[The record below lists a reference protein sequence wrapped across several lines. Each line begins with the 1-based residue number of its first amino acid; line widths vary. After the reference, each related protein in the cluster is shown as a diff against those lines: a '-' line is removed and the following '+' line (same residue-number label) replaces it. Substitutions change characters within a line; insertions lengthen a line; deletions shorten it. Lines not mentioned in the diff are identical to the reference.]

1 MCHFLNQARNSLG
14 PKKEKLKF
22 GLAVA
27 FVSKNIYEIDK
38 DLFKRKIFLLR
49 LGTFLKNI
57 YSNKINLHSKLCK
70 LVGLCQLIKG

>member
-49 LGTFLKNI
+49 LGTFFLQ
-57 YSNKINLHSKLCK
+57 YLL
-70 LVGLCQLIKG
+70 